1 MNLIGKILTVFIFV
15 MTIVFMTL
23 SIMTYST
30 HVNWRVNAKALEQK
44 LTTANSEKNDLDGQV
59 TNLTQALT
67 EERNLNQQAIGKLQ
81 GEVVALTAEKTEMQ
95 AAEAALNT
103 QVREAVAANNAA
115 QTELAQLRTQIAD
128 LRGGIVAAQ
137 ATRDQAFRDMVAKTD
152 QLQQAAND
160 LATFKSRNTQLAE
173 QVSRMEKVLAVNNL
187 NEFDEPGPPQVDGI
201 VLAVRANG
209 IVELSVGADEG
220 LKRGDR
226 LQVVRQGPDNDR
238 YLGAVEILETQPDK
252 SVAKIVPETRQGSIE
267 KEDRVYSRLR

>member
-30 HVNWRVNAKALEQK
+30 HVNWKTRATNLGTQ
-44 LTTANSEKNDLDGQV
+44 LTTANSAKTDLEAQV
-59 TNLTQALT
+59 ASLQQALADET
-67 EERNLNQQAIGKLQ
+67 TTYNAALAKLQ
-81 GEVVALTAEKTEMQ
+81 GEVNALTVERNDMQ
-95 AAEAALNT
+95 AAQAGLD
-103 QVREAVAANNAA
+103 QKMRDAVAANNAA
-115 QTELAQLRTQIAD
+115 QTELAQLRTQIAK
-128 LRGGIVAAQ
+128 LRDDTVAAQ
-137 ATRDQAFRDMVAKTD
+137 ATRDKAFRDMVARTD
-152 QLQQAAND
+152 ELQQAANE
-160 LATFKSRNTQLAE
+160 LSTFKSRNTQLAE
-173 QVSRMEKVLAVNNL
+173 QVSRMEKVLALHNL

-201 VLAVRANG
+201 VLAVRSGG

-226 LQVVRQGPDNDR
+226 LQVVRQGPDNNR